1 MKITIDFPTKANN
14 RIIDFAF
21 VLDINIEIG
30 TDRFSKIIY
39 PKLTL
44 YCGPHN

>member
-1 MKITIDFPTKANN
+1 MKIPNNFPTKANN

-30 TDRFSKIIY
+30 TDRFSLFCFGK
-39 PKLTL
+39 
-44 YCGPHN
+44 